1 MDDVFYFLEPAFQ
14 DGIVAKGINAA
25 VADGCYYFS
34 AGGNNGN
41 LNDGTSGVWEGDY
54 AAGSSIT
61 LDGTTYVAHDFG
73 SGVIQN
79 EITEDRRAYVLQ
91 WADPLEGSTTT
102 TTCS

>member
-1 MDDVFYFLEPAFQ
+1 MCSIFKEPAFQ
-14 DGIVAKGINAA
+14 DGIIAKGINAA

-34 AGGNNGN
+34 AGGNGGN
-41 LNDGTSGVWEGDY
+41 LNDGTAGVWEGDY
-54 AAGSSIT
+54 AAGSSII

-79 EITEDRRAYVLQ
+79 EITEDRPSHTCCNGPIR
-91 WADPLEGSTTT
+91 WGGPTTT